1 MIEFNAQKA
10 IFEALTA
17 SAALMSMVVDV
28 YDCTPQADDSGS
40 DAAFPYI
47 TIGDDSISEWDTDT
61 ELGAEITLTIHTWS
75 RYHGRSEMK
84 EIQAEIYSILHRAC
98 LSVECYNLVGIE
110 FLSSDSF
117 MDPDGKTWHG
127 TQTFRLTVEE

>member
-10 IFEALTA
+10 IYEALTA
-17 SAALMSMVVDV
+17 SAALMAMVVDV

-40 DAAFPYI
+40 GAAFPYV
-47 TIGDDSISEWDTDT
+47 TIGDDSVMGWDTDT

-75 RYHGRSEMK
+75 RYHGRGEVK
-84 EIQAEIYSILHRAC
+84 EIQNEIYTILHRAT

-110 FLSSDSF
+110 FLSSESF
-117 MDPDGKTWHG
+117 RDADGKTWHG